1 MRPMGLLS
9 KLAKAGVAKRVFD
22 EARKPHNQRRIKAAV
37 SRVTNRGGGRQAG
50 PRR

>member
-1 MRPMGLLS
+1 MGLMS
-9 KLAKAGVAKRVFD
+9 KLVKAGVAKRIFD

-37 SRVTNRGGGRQAG
+37 SRVTDRGSRPQAG